1 MRRPNGSRAVG
12 LRLALLCPFLSQ
24 YAGLKHKRAVEWNE
38 LDAFACLC
46 VIRLWVPDSLN
57 VNAPSHLF
65 PPQVASERSALVLLG
80 GIYSCCLFILVSPT
94 RGPILVTFSW
104 LKLFKYNSNTFSAE
118 DKIYT
123 STQVLHIWISL
134 INTQNQSHPEPV
146 IFAPR
151 LYEINRLAMSDQ
163 YPVAALASGRTT
175 LKLLMQKQPCF
186 TEELHDTKLF

>member
-1 MRRPNGSRAVG
+1 MRGPNRSRAVG

-24 YAGLKHKRAVEWNE
+24 YAGLKHKHAVKWNE

-104 LKLFKYNSNTFSAE
+104 LKLFKYNSYTFSAE
-118 DKIYT
+118 YKISYVGIRNCTAASADRQDRSRGKVVRTMCYT
-123 STQVLHIWISL
+123 SGS
-134 INTQNQSHPEPV
+134 
-146 IFAPR
+146 
-151 LYEINRLAMSDQ
+151 
-163 YPVAALASGRTT
+163 AS
-175 LKLLMQKQPCF
+175 
-186 TEELHDTKLF
+186 